1 MSQLYLKTFL
11 HPEEKIDEES
21 WNQVCNSFSE
31 RCCCSQQCKPDG
43 LFKRG
48 LEVPL
53 IRHMGT

>member
-31 RCCCSQQCKPDG
+31 HCCCSQQCKPDG
-43 LFKRG
+43 LFRG
-48 LEVPL
+48 ASNKAHGH
-53 IRHMGT
+53 II